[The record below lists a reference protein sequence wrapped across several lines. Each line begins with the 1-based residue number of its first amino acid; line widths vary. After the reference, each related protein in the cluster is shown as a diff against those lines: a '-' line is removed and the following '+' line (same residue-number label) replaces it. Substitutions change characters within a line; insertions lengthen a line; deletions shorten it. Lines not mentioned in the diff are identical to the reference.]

1 MSLKKWSPLLVIAS
15 LVILLDQLTKLWI
28 IDNVVVGQT
37 IPILPSLQPYLQIT
51 RTTNT
56 GFAFGIGEGGSSIIL
71 ILSSIITL
79 VLLWM
84 YNNLS
89 EADRLQHIAFA
100 MLIGGALGN
109 IIDRIR
115 LNHVVD
121 FVHITIPN
129 VISNVSNF
137 ADHFVVLGVIILLI
151 DSLLHEQK
159 QPFVEAENLAG
170 DNEG

>member
-1 MSLKKWSPLLVIAS
+1 MSLKKWSPLLVIAT

-28 IDNVVVGQT
+28 VNNIVVGQT
-37 IPILPSLQPYLQIT
+37 VPILPGLQPYLQIT

-84 YNNLS
+84 YYS
-89 EADRLQHIAFA
+89 SDEADRLQHIAFA
-100 MLIGGALGN
+100 MIIGGAIGN

-129 VISNVSNF
+129 IISNVSNF

-151 DSLLHEQK
+151 DNLLHEREK
-159 QPFVEAENLAG
+159 TVVETESIVSDTEN
-170 DNEG
+170 

>member
-129 VISNVSNF
+129 IISNVSNF

-151 DSLLHEQK
+151 DSLLHEQE
-159 QPFVEAENLAG
+159 QPFVETENLAG